1 MVIKGLQRKWKMKRY
16 DDIFE
21 MNVTV
26 DYVYFEKEVTLTK
39 AAVSSL

>member
-26 DYVYFEKEVTLTK
+26 DFMSILKRKL
-39 AAVSSL
+39 L